1 MAQHSMNPKKK
12 PIGKMMFFGVISI
25 ALYAI
30 LLVKQGL
37 INEYVGQ
44 GGLYAVLPIMTAF
57 IFSFFHGNFTSNFWT
72 VLGIE
77 AAKKKKEVK

>member
-1 MAQHSMNPKKK
+1 MNPKKK

>member
-1 MAQHSMNPKKK
+1 MNPKKK
-12 PIGKMMFFGVISI
+12 PIGKMVFFGVISI